1 MPVPPRIGEDG
12 QAMLGVRFILRL
24 VLDFESNLGAGV
36 SQDVADTVDSDAT
49 PGSSGPSPL

>member
-1 MPVPPRIGEDG
+1 
-12 QAMLGVRFILRL
+12 MLGVRFILRL